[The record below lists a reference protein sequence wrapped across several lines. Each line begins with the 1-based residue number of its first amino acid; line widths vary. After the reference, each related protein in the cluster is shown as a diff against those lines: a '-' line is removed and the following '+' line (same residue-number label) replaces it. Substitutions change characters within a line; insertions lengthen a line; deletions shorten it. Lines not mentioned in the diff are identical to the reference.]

1 MTLNT
6 ETLKLLYLLKQNHPH
21 TYLHSINVA
30 NYSVSLGER
39 LNLNKSDL
47 EKLKL
52 IGLLHDI
59 GKLNIPNDILKKPG
73 KLTDEEFEVIKSHPI
88 YSVKLLKR
96 AGFTDEEVLRSI
108 KAHHES
114 IKAHHERIDGTG
126 YPRSLK
132 GNQILLFAKI
142 VSIADSFEAMTS
154 DRCYRSRQD
163 LDYARE
169 ELIKGAGKQFD
180 KEIVNVFIDLIDKEI
195 SKVKIRESE
204 EKDL

>member
-1 MTLNT
+1 MILNE

-73 KLTDEEFEVIKSHPI
+73 KLTDEEFEVMKSHPV
-88 YSVKLLKR
+88 YSVELLKR
-96 AGFTDEEVLRSI
+96 AGFTNEEVLR
-108 KAHHES
+108 S

-132 GNQILLFAKI
+132 GNQIPLFAKI
-142 VSIADSFEAMTS
+142 VSIADSYEAMTS

-163 LDYARE
+163 LNYARE

-180 KEIVNVFIDLIDKEI
+180 KEIVNVFIDLLNNGMSKE
-195 SKVKIRESE
+195 KIREGI
-204 EKDL
+204 EK

>member
-1 MTLNT
+1 MILNE

-73 KLTDEEFEVIKSHPI
+73 KLTDEEFEVMKSHPV
-88 YSVKLLKR
+88 YSVELLKR
-96 AGFTDEEVLRSI
+96 AGFTNEEVLR
-108 KAHHES
+108 S

-126 YPRSLK
+126 YPEGIDES
-132 GNQILLFAKI
+132 KI
-142 VSIADSFEAMTS
+142 PVLARITAISDSFEAMTS
-154 DRCYRSRQD
+154 NRCYRSRQD

-180 KEIVNVFIDLIDKEI
+180 KEIVYVFIDLIDKKI
-195 SKVKIRESE
+195 SKEKVRESE

>member
-108 KAHHES
+108 KAHHE
-114 IKAHHERIDGTG
+114 RIDGTG

-195 SKVKIRESE
+195 SKVKIRKGI
-204 EKDL
+204 EK

>member
-1 MTLNT
+1 MILNE

-59 GKLNIPNDILKKPG
+59 GKLNIPNSILKKPG
-73 KLTDEEFEVIKSHPI
+73 KLTDEEFEIMKSHPV
-88 YSVKLLKR
+88 YSVELLKR
-96 AGFTDEEVLRSI
+96 AGFTNEEVLR
-108 KAHHES
+108 S

-132 GNQILLFAKI
+132 GNQIPLFAKI

-154 DRCYRSRQD
+154 NRCYRKGKD
-163 LDYARE
+163 LDYARN
-169 ELIKGAGKQFD
+169 ELINGAGKQFD
-180 KEIVNVFIDLIDKEI
+180 KEIVNVFIDLIDSTFSKE
-195 SKVKIRESE
+195 KVVKGVV
-204 EKDL
+204 EK

>member
-1 MTLNT
+1 MILNE

-73 KLTDEEFEVIKSHPI
+73 KLTDEEFEVMKSHPV
-88 YSVKLLKR
+88 YSVELLKR
-96 AGFTDEEVLRSI
+96 AGFTNEEVLR
-108 KAHHES
+108 S

-132 GNQILLFAKI
+132 GNQIPLFAKI

-154 DRCYRSRQD
+154 DRCYRKGKD
-163 LDYARE
+163 LDYVRNE
-169 ELIKGAGKQFD
+169 FLNGIGNQFD
-180 KEIVNVFIDLIDKEI
+180 PKITLTFLKLLDDEFL
-195 SKVKIRESE
+195 KVKKVEGIG
-204 EKDL
+204 EK

>member
-1 MTLNT
+1 MILNE

-39 LNLNKSDL
+39 LNLNKSNL

-59 GKLNIPNDILKKPG
+59 GKLKIPNDILKKPG
-73 KLTDEEFEVIKSHPI
+73 KLTDEEFEVMKSHPV
-88 YSVKLLKR
+88 YSVELLKR
-96 AGFTDEEVLRSI
+96 AGFTNEEVLR
-108 KAHHES
+108 S

-126 YPRSLK
+126 YPEGLSK
-132 GNQILLFAKI
+132 DQIPFLSKI
-142 VSIADSFEAMTS
+142 ITVTDSFEAMTS
-154 DRCYRSRQD
+154 NRCYRSMQD

-180 KEIVNVFIDLIDKEI
+180 EEIVNVFIDLVNKGMSKE
-195 SKVKIRESE
+195 KIREGI
-204 EKDL
+204 EK

>member
-1 MTLNT
+1 MILNQ

-73 KLTDEEFEVIKSHPI
+73 KLTDEEFEVMKSHPV
-88 YSVKLLKR
+88 YSVELLKR
-96 AGFTDEEVLRSI
+96 AGFTNEEVLR
-108 KAHHES
+108 S

-132 GNQILLFAKI
+132 GNQIPLFAKI
-142 VSIADSFEAMTS
+142 VSIADSYEAMTS

-163 LDYARE
+163 LNYARE

-180 KEIVNVFIDLIDKEI
+180 KEIVNVFIDLLNNGM
-195 SKVKIRESE
+195 SKVKIMLAI
-204 EKDL
+204 EK

>member
-30 NYSVSLGER
+30 NYSVLLGQKLGLDNESIER
-39 LNLNKSDL
+39 LKI
-47 EKLKL
+47 

-73 KLTDEEFEVIKSHPI
+73 KLTDEEFEVMKSHPV
-88 YSVKLLKR
+88 YSVELLKR
-96 AGFTDEEVLRSI
+96 AGFTNEEVLR
-108 KAHHES
+108 S

-132 GNQILLFAKI
+132 GNQIPLFAKI

-154 DRCYRSRQD
+154 NRCYRSRQD

-180 KEIVNVFIDLIDKEI
+180 KEIVNVFIDLLNNGMSKE
-195 SKVKIRESE
+195 KIREGI
-204 EKDL
+204 EK

>member
-108 KAHHES
+108 KAHHE
-114 IKAHHERIDGTG
+114 RIDGTG

-132 GNQILLFAKI
+132 GNQIPLFAKI

-195 SKVKIRESE
+195 SKVKIRKGI
-204 EKDL
+204 EK

>member
-88 YSVKLLKR
+88 YSVELLKR
-96 AGFTDEEVLRSI
+96 AGFTDEEVLR
-108 KAHHES
+108 S

-132 GNQILLFAKI
+132 GNQIPLFAKI

-154 DRCYRSRQD
+154 NRCYRSRQD

-180 KEIVNVFIDLIDKEI
+180 KEIVYVFIDLIDKKI
-195 SKVKIRESE
+195 SKEKVRESE

>member
-30 NYSVSLGER
+30 NYSISLGER
-39 LNLNKSDL
+39 LGLDEESL

-52 IGLLHDI
+52 VGLLHDI
-59 GKLNIPNDILKKPG
+59 GKLNIPVNVLRKPG
-73 KLTDEEFEVIKSHPI
+73 KLTEEEFEVIKNHPV
-88 YSVKLLKR
+88 YSVELLKR
-96 AGFTDEEVLRSI
+96 AGFIDEEVL
-108 KAHHES
+108 KS

-132 GNQILLFAKI
+132 GNKIPFFAKI

-154 DRCYRSRQD
+154 NRCYRSRQD
-163 LDYARE
+163 LDYARN
-169 ELIKGAGKQFD
+169 ELINGAGKQFD
-180 KEIVNVFIDLIDKEI
+180 KEIVNVFIDLIDTTFSKE
-195 SKVKIRESE
+195 KVVKGVV
-204 EKDL
+204 EK

>member
-30 NYSVSLGER
+30 NYSVLLGQKLGLDNESIER
-39 LNLNKSDL
+39 LKI
-47 EKLKL
+47 

-73 KLTDEEFEVIKSHPI
+73 KLTDEEFEVMKSHPV
-88 YSVKLLKR
+88 YSVELLKR
-96 AGFTDEEVLRSI
+96 AGFTNEEVLR
-108 KAHHES
+108 S

-126 YPRSLK
+126 YPEGLSK
-132 GNQILLFAKI
+132 DQIPFLSKI
-142 VSIADSFEAMTS
+142 ITVTDSFEAMTS
-154 DRCYRSRQD
+154 NRCYRSRQD
-163 LDYARE
+163 LNYARN

-180 KEIVNVFIDLIDKEI
+180 LEFVNVFIDLLNNRMSKE
-195 SKVKIRESE
+195 KIREGI
-204 EKDL
+204 EK

>member
-1 MTLNT
+1 MILNE

-73 KLTDEEFEVIKSHPI
+73 KLTDEEFEVMKSHPV
-88 YSVKLLKR
+88 YSVELLKR
-96 AGFTDEEVLRSI
+96 AGFTNEEVLR
-108 KAHHES
+108 S

-126 YPRSLK
+126 YPEGLSK
-132 GNQILLFAKI
+132 DQIPFLSKI
-142 VSIADSFEAMTS
+142 ITVTDSFEAMTS
-154 DRCYRSRQD
+154 NRCYRSMQD

-180 KEIVNVFIDLIDKEI
+180 EEIVNVFIDLVNKGMSKE
-195 SKVKIRESE
+195 KIREGI
-204 EKDL
+204 EK

>member
-1 MTLNT
+1 MILNE

-30 NYSVSLGER
+30 NYSVLLGQKLGLDSKSIER
-39 LNLNKSDL
+39 LKI
-47 EKLKL
+47 
-52 IGLLHDI
+52 IGLFHDI
-59 GKLNIPNDILKKPG
+59 GKLQIPNSILRKPS
-73 KLTDEEFEVIKSHPI
+73 KLTDGEYEVIKNHPI
-88 YSVKLLKR
+88 YSVELLKR
-96 AGFTDEEVLRSI
+96 AGFKNEDVLR
-108 KAHHES
+108 S

-126 YPRSLK
+126 YPEGIDES
-132 GNQILLFAKI
+132 KI
-142 VSIADSFEAMTS
+142 PVLARITAISDSFEAMTS
-154 DRCYRSRQD
+154 NRCYRSRQD

>member
-108 KAHHES
+108 KAHHE
-114 IKAHHERIDGTG
+114 RIDGTG

-132 GNQILLFAKI
+132 GNQIPLFAKI

-154 DRCYRSRQD
+154 NRCYRSRQD

-195 SKVKIRESE
+195 SKVKIMEGI
-204 EKDL
+204 EK

>member
-1 MTLNT
+1 MILNE

-47 EKLKL
+47 EELKL

-59 GKLNIPNDILKKPG
+59 GKLKIPNDILKKPG
-73 KLTDEEFEVIKSHPI
+73 KLTDEEFEVMKSHPV
-88 YSVKLLKR
+88 YSVELLKR
-96 AGFTDEEVLRSI
+96 AGFTNEEVLR
-108 KAHHES
+108 S

-132 GNQILLFAKI
+132 GNQIPLFAKI

-154 DRCYRSRQD
+154 NRCYRSRQD
-163 LDYARE
+163 LNYARE

-180 KEIVNVFIDLIDKEI
+180 KEIVNVFIDLLNNGMSKE
-195 SKVKIRESE
+195 KIREGIE
-204 EKDL
+204 FR

>member
-1 MTLNT
+1 MILNE

-30 NYSVSLGER
+30 NYSVLLGQKLGLDNESIER
-39 LNLNKSDL
+39 LKI
-47 EKLKL
+47 

-73 KLTDEEFEVIKSHPI
+73 KLTDEEFEVMKSHPV
-88 YSVKLLKR
+88 YSVELLKR
-96 AGFTDEEVLRSI
+96 AGFTNEEVLR
-108 KAHHES
+108 S

-132 GNQILLFAKI
+132 GNQIPLFAKI

-154 DRCYRSRQD
+154 DRCYRKGKD
-163 LDYARE
+163 LDYVRNE
-169 ELIKGAGKQFD
+169 FLNGIGNQFD
-180 KEIVNVFIDLIDKEI
+180 PKITLTFLKLLDDEFL
-195 SKVKIRESE
+195 KVKKVEGIG
-204 EKDL
+204 EK

>member
-1 MTLNT
+1 MILNE

-59 GKLNIPNDILKKPG
+59 GKLKIPNDILKKPG
-73 KLTDEEFEVIKSHPI
+73 KLTDEEFEVMKSHPV
-88 YSVKLLKR
+88 YSVELLKR
-96 AGFTDEEVLRSI
+96 AGFTNEEVLR
-108 KAHHES
+108 S

-126 YPRSLK
+126 YPEGLSK
-132 GNQILLFAKI
+132 DQIPFLSKI
-142 VSIADSFEAMTS
+142 ITVTDSFEAMTS
-154 DRCYRSRQD
+154 NRCYRSMQD

-180 KEIVNVFIDLIDKEI
+180 EEIVNVFIDLVNKGMSKE
-195 SKVKIRESE
+195 KIREGI
-204 EKDL
+204 EK